1 MASSRTIPTESP
13 SQVVLNFF
21 SSWKNVA
28 SSSLTN
34 STPFWAFLA
43 QVTTS
48 GGQGSSNSSCAHI
61 RPVMPQPVCTSS
73 NTSGTS

>member
-1 MASSRTIPTESP
+1 MPTESP

-28 SSSLTN
+28 SASLTK
-34 STPFWAFLA
+34 STPFCAFFA
-43 QVTTS
+43 HVTRS
-48 GGQGSSNSSCAHI
+48 GGLGSSNSSCAQS

-73 NTSGTS
+73 KINGTS